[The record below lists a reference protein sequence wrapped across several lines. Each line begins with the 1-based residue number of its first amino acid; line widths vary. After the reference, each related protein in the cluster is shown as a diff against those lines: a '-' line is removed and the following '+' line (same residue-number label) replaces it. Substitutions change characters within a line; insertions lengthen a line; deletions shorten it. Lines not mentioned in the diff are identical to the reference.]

1 MLDAAEYLHLAI
13 HASSKGD
20 HHAALSY
27 LKETLKQEPGN
38 AKAVYLLAAE
48 HAELGL
54 FERAIAG
61 MEAALRLDSQLEMA
75 RFQLGLLYLQG
86 NQVSNAKA
94 HFSALS
100 KSQDRGLQAF
110 AAAMEALTEDKTALA
125 QEKLAFGLAHADNNP
140 ALKADMQRM
149 LDRLLGGGG
158 AAEAPS
164 SEATSVFLG
173 AYQRNPVNDA

>member
-27 LKETLKQEPGN
+27 LKEALQREPDN

-54 FERAIAG
+54 FDRAIAG
-61 MEAALRLDSQLEMA
+61 MEAALSLDGQLEMA
-75 RFQLGLLYLQG
+75 RFQLGLLYLQA
-86 NQVSNAKA
+86 NQLDNAKGQ
-94 HFSALS
+94 FSALG
-100 KSQDRGLQAF
+100 KSEDLGLRAF
-110 AAAMEALTEDKTALA
+110 ANAMEALADDKTALA

-149 LDRLLGGGG
+149 LDRLLGGN
-158 AAEAPS
+158 
-164 SEATSVFLG
+164 ATQASATETATVFLG
-173 AYQRNPVNDA
+173 AYQRSPVNDA